1 MHLYWI
7 YWIITYSWLPSA
19 SSNTRREKIVW
30 AQNIW
35 VLGKPWEN
43 PRITPRL
50 FTCSILHSSSQDD
63 ANGVGA
69 LPVLLECFGVSF
81 GALFHTR
88 IQLVV
93 DGLDFICKLQS
104 SSVQFSYPPLISR
117 AQEFRV
123 ISLTADLETQD
134 QVLMLLYR
142 VSYCIHYCSLQ
153 ARFHINILPPQKKTT
168 EASSLSPLES
178 LWGIWQFPFLESAL
192 LVDGVLFGGRRSEEM
207 RWEEE

>member
-1 MHLYWI
+1 M
-7 YWIITYSWLPSA
+7 
-19 SSNTRREKIVW
+19 
-30 AQNIW
+30 
-35 VLGKPWEN
+35 
-43 PRITPRL
+43 
-50 FTCSILHSSSQDD
+50 
-63 ANGVGA
+63 
-69 LPVLLECFGVSF
+69 SF

-88 IQLVV
+88 IKLVV
-93 DGLDFICKLQS
+93 DGLDFICKLRS

-117 AQEFRV
+117 AQEFRD

-153 ARFHINILPPQKKTT
+153 ARFHINILPPQKTT

-192 LVDGVLFGGRRSEEM
+192 LVNGVLFGGRRSEEM